1 MKLGGLPVDA
11 LTSSTESNFLH
22 WHAISPDTL
31 LDTQKSDPKKGLANE
46 EVKQR
51 LTKYGLNALPEHK
64 RRSVLTL
71 FFKQFQ
77 SPLIYLLLSA
87 AIIAFLL
94 KEISDAAVILVVV
107 LLNSLIGAI
116 QEGKAERSLESLR
129 KLSKLIVTVRREGQD
144 LRIEAQELVPGDIL
158 LLGAGDAVA
167 ADGRIIEARD
177 LSVSEATL
185 TGESL
190 PVRKN
195 ISVLQVDTILAER
208 KNMVYSGTFVT
219 SGRGIAV
226 VVTTGQKTE
235 VGKISKLSAEGKKL
249 LTPLE
254 EKVAHFG
261 KMIIYLAIIVFILI
275 IGIGSLRGL
284 AFPEIFMVGVSQI
297 VSMIPEGLPVAIT
310 VALAVGVRRMARK
323 KAIVRNLSAEET
335 LGSIDVICT
344 DKTGTLTKNEMTV
357 RELYLPSGENVEVT
371 GVGYAPH
378 GEINVMGV
386 KQDQTDKRI
395 DSLLTAGV
403 LCNDASLIQ
412 DESNQ
417 WKILGDPTEGA
428 LLTLA
433 AKRGMNKKEFEQ
445 RFPRKNEI
453 PFDSTIKLMATEHQI
468 GKMTI
473 TWIKGA
479 PEKILKYCSV
489 DEKPHLVGN
498 DMAQRALRVL
508 AFAEVQGPITEE
520 MRKGNFTGDIKFLG
534 LMGQLDPPRN
544 EVREAVQECLKAGIR
559 PVMVTGD
566 HKRTGQAVGDILGFM
581 RKDDEVVDGLEL
593 EKMSEKE
600 LEDRIGHIS
609 IFARV
614 HPEQKLRIIQAFQKK
629 KNVVAM
635 TGDGVNDAPALVRA
649 DVGVAMGLTGTE
661 TAKEAA
667 KIIITDDNFATIVE
681 AVKQGRLVYRNVKK
695 LILFLFSTS
704 ISELIVLFTAILLGY
719 PPPLAAVQ
727 ILWINLVTDGVLS
740 INLIMEP
747 EEGDEMRQQPI
758 PRDELLIDSKM
769 TRRIL
774 LLSPTIAI
782 SALCYFFYVSAIG
795 KTFSEVQTQTFTV
808 MVVAQWFNALN
819 CRSGTKSVFKLSL
832 LRNKWLVVGLLAG
845 NLLQALVIY
854 APFMNQIFHTTP
866 ISLLEALVIGIVG
879 SSVLWVEEIRKF
891 FIHRERV

>member
-284 AFPEIFMVGVSQI
+284 AFPEIFILASQGVF
-297 VSMIPEGLPVAIT
+297 
-310 VALAVGVRRMARK
+310 R
-323 KAIVRNLSAEET
+323 
-335 LGSIDVICT
+335 
-344 DKTGTLTKNEMTV
+344 
-357 RELYLPSGENVEVT
+357 
-371 GVGYAPH
+371 
-378 GEINVMGV
+378 
-386 KQDQTDKRI
+386 
-395 DSLLTAGV
+395 LLT
-403 LCNDASLIQ
+403 
-412 DESNQ
+412 
-417 WKILGDPTEGA
+417 P
-428 LLTLA
+428 
-433 AKRGMNKKEFEQ
+433 
-445 RFPRKNEI
+445 
-453 PFDSTIKLMATEHQI
+453 
-468 GKMTI
+468 
-473 TWIKGA
+473 
-479 PEKILKYCSV
+479 
-489 DEKPHLVGN
+489 
-498 DMAQRALRVL
+498 
-508 AFAEVQGPITEE
+508 
-520 MRKGNFTGDIKFLG
+520 
-534 LMGQLDPPRN
+534 
-544 EVREAVQECLKAGIR
+544 GIR
-559 PVMVTGD
+559 
-566 HKRTGQAVGDILGFM
+566 
-581 RKDDEVVDGLEL
+581 
-593 EKMSEKE
+593 
-600 LEDRIGHIS
+600 
-609 IFARV
+609 
-614 HPEQKLRIIQAFQKK
+614 
-629 KNVVAM
+629 
-635 TGDGVNDAPALVRA
+635 
-649 DVGVAMGLTGTE
+649 
-661 TAKEAA
+661 
-667 KIIITDDNFATIVE
+667 
-681 AVKQGRLVYRNVKK
+681 
-695 LILFLFSTS
+695 
-704 ISELIVLFTAILLGY
+704 
-719 PPPLAAVQ
+719 
-727 ILWINLVTDGVLS
+727 
-740 INLIMEP
+740 
-747 EEGDEMRQQPI
+747 
-758 PRDELLIDSKM
+758 
-769 TRRIL
+769 TR
-774 LLSPTIAI
+774 
-782 SALCYFFYVSAIG
+782 
-795 KTFSEVQTQTFTV
+795 
-808 MVVAQWFNALN
+808 
-819 CRSGTKSVFKLSL
+819 SL
-832 LRNKWLVVGLLAG
+832 
-845 NLLQALVIY
+845 
-854 APFMNQIFHTTP
+854 
-866 ISLLEALVIGIVG
+866 
-879 SSVLWVEEIRKF
+879 SVL
-891 FIHRERV
+891 